1 MAACGLLHNMSVD
14 AAIRSHV
21 VTWAEGERER
31 ERERERRRE
40 KESGG
45 EERMMRLGLETV
57 RNDLQ

>member
-31 ERERERRRE
+31 ERERER
-40 KESGG
+40 GG
-45 EERMMRLGLETV
+45 EKKKAVERKE
-57 RNDLQ
+57 